1 MLTRE
6 DSFDDLLHSYL
17 EELQLHQFSRSS
29 VRHAS
34 RVLGLLFDH
43 LVVNGV
49 DDVRAIREEHLV
61 HFVRN
66 LQRVQDVRGRPLSS
80 GTQSTYVSTM
90 KRFFRFPRQEK
101 HPSS

>member
-43 LVVNGV
+43 LVVTPFSDSSYSSMREQSV
-49 DDVRAIREEHLV
+49 MPPFDDL
-61 HFVRN
+61 
-66 LQRVQDVRGRPLSS
+66 D
-80 GTQSTYVSTM
+80 
-90 KRFFRFPRQEK
+90 
-101 HPSS
+101 